1 MFILSL
7 PFPISCKCLSAGHTL
22 KCTCLYKAV
31 HSAALGHASAERKVP
46 CMRTMHSWWISLSPL
61 TVLSQNG
68 ATSGKSRSLLS
79 CLNVS
84 THTGTDV
91 RTVAANALQAFLL
104 LLRDTLGMLDVLACL
119 LLGSSSDNVF
129 SHLLSGATPLHLRCS
144 KASVVIFTAGAEKPS
159 KVIERDV
166 GEKHELNPLA
176 SQDRC
181 LYRTRDIVFK

>member
-7 PFPISCKCLSAGHTL
+7 PSPISCKCLSEGHTL

-31 HSAALGHASAERKVP
+31 HSAASGHLSAERKV
-46 CMRTMHSWWISLSPL
+46 RDMHSGWICLSPL

-68 ATSGKSRSLLS
+68 ANSGKSKPLLS

-84 THTGTDV
+84 THTGTDIY
-91 RTVAANALQAFLL
+91 TIATNALQAFVLIFQ
-104 LLRDTLGMLDVLACL
+104 DTLGMLDVLACL

-129 SHLLSGATPLHLRCS
+129 SLFLTYLVEQLLFIYVAARLVWSFAQQGQRNQARN
-144 KASVVIFTAGAEKPS
+144 
-159 KVIERDV
+159 V

-176 SQDRC
+176 SEDRC
-181 LYRTRDIVFK
+181 LYRISKGHSI

>member
-7 PFPISCKCLSAGHTL
+7 PSPISCKCLSEGHTP

-31 HSAALGHASAERKVP
+31 HSAASGHLSAERKVED
-46 CMRTMHSWWISLSPL
+46 MHSRWICLSSL

-68 ATSGKSRSLLS
+68 ANNGKSKSPLS

-84 THTGTDV
+84 THTGTDIC
-91 RTVAANALQAFLL
+91 TIATNALQAFVLIFQ
-104 LLRDTLGMLDVLACL
+104 DTLGMLDVLACL

-144 KASVVIFTAGAEKPS
+144 KASVVIFTTEAKRSS
-159 KVIERDV
+159 KVVERDV

-181 LYRTRDIVFK
+181 LYRHFKGM